1 MVRKYLFKRLLKS
14 NSFGGLKQKI
24 SNFVIK
30 IKFMSKELKTG
41 IIAIIITTI
50 FIWGYSFLKGQ
61 NLFDTNTRYFN
72 VEYSNIAGLTKSS
85 FVTINGLKVGKIDKI
100 SFNKNPDKRGELIVR
115 FSVEKDFMFSK
126 NSIVKIY
133 SPNPLSASNLAI
145 IPHYDSENAVSG
157 DTLKGEIESSL
168 FTTIGERLDPL
179 QTKLE
184 RVIVSADS
192 LFKNLNAV
200 LDLET
205 QKSLKNSVKNIES
218 TLLEVNKVM
227 LSVNT
232 MIDSTSLDLKESI
245 KNTKIITDNFSKV
258 SDTLVN
264 ANIGEIIRNAQ
275 VTVKSVNLM
284 LDGIYSG
291 KGTIGKLV
299 TDDELYTNIAAM
311 SKELEDLLREMKL
324 NPKRF
329 VHFSLFGKKAKPYTP
344 KKDKQSENKELNE

>member
-1 MVRKYLFKRLLKS
+1 
-14 NSFGGLKQKI
+14 
-24 SNFVIK
+24 
-30 IKFMSKELKTG
+30 MSKELKTG
-41 IIAIIITTI
+41 IIAIIITAI

-100 SFNKNPDKRGELIVR
+100 SFNKNPDKKGELVVR

-145 IPHYDSENAVSG
+145 IPYYDSENAVSG

-192 LFKNLNAV
+192 LFKNMNAV
-200 LDLET
+200 LDIET
-205 QKSLKNSVKNIES
+205 QKSLKNSVKNIEF
-218 TLLEVNKVM
+218 TLLEVNKTM
-227 LSVNT
+227 LAVNT
-232 MIDSTSLDLKESI
+232 MIDSTSVDLKASI
-245 KNTKIITDNFSKV
+245 KNTKLITDNFSKV

-264 ANIGEIIRNAQ
+264 ANIGKIIRNAE
-275 VTVKSVNLM
+275 VTVNTVNRM

-291 KGTIGKLV
+291 NGTIGKLV

-311 SKELEDLLREMKL
+311 SKELEDLLREIKL

-329 VHFSLFGKKAKPYTP
+329 VHFSLFGKKAKPYTHE
-344 KKDKQSENKELNE
+344 KDKHLELESKKNNE